1 MAVTR
6 LPSSSRKAYPVREI
20 FTAAQVRAAENELMA
35 TLPGGALMQR
45 ASFGLSVICARLL
58 GEVAGGVA
66 GAEILLLVG
75 GGNNGGDALLAGAY
89 LRARG
94 AAVTALLLTD
104 NPHAAGVAALRRVG
118 GTFISWSDDCLAD
131 VGDADLVID
140 GLVGIGGSGALRE
153 PMAEC
158 VRVVNA
164 LANAIVSVDIPSG
177 VNADT
182 GAVEGE
188 AIDAD
193 LTVTFG
199 ALKPGLLLMPGKEF
213 AGAIHF
219 VDIELESM
227 LGEPVAELLEDEDV
241 ADLLRVP
248 SSSDHKYSRGV
259 VEIIA
264 GSAQYPGAALLAVD
278 GARSAGAGM
287 VRYLER
293 PGIDTTALVTAFP
306 DVVISSSPDARVR
319 ARVIGPGFD
328 GDSEQR
334 GLLVA
339 ACAEEAPLVID
350 AGALTLLAGDVEL
363 RDLVIAR
370 GRAGG
375 VTVLTPHDGEF
386 RRFQPV
392 GDDRRAAAL
401 SLASSLHAIVILK
414 GAGTVIADQHGRV
427 FIDAEGTADLATAG
441 SGDVLA
447 GILGALL
454 AGGSASPSEA
464 AAAAVL
470 VHGRS
475 GRLAADVSSPITA
488 VEIAEFVPD
497 ALAALRASVEDA
509 GRGD

>member
-1 MAVTR
+1 M
-6 LPSSSRKAYPVREI
+6 REI
-20 FTAAQVRAAENELMA
+20 YTAEQVRAAEVELMA
-35 TLPGGALMQR
+35 NLPEGMLMQR
-45 ASFGLSVICARLL
+45 ASFGLSVICARVLNEL
-58 GEVAGGVA
+58 AGRVA
-66 GAEILLLVG
+66 GAEILLLIG
-75 GGNNGGDALLAGAY
+75 GGNNGGDALFAGAY
-89 LRARG
+89 LRDRG
-94 AAVTALLLTD
+94 ADVTALLLTE
-104 NPHAAGVAALRRVG
+104 NPHADGLLAFRRAGGRVM
-118 GTFISWSDDCLAD
+118 SWSDDCLAD

-140 GLVGIGGSGALRE
+140 GLVGIGGTGALRE

-164 LANAIVSVDIPSG
+164 LANAIIAVDVPSG

-219 VDIELESM
+219 VDIDLDST
-227 LGEPVAELLEDEDV
+227 LGDPIAALLEDDAV
-241 ADLLRVP
+241 AGLLRAP

-306 DVVISSSPDARVR
+306 DVVISNEPDVRIR

-328 GDSEQR
+328 GSEEQR
-334 GLLVA
+334 ELLVTACVSEA
-339 ACAEEAPLVID
+339 ALVID
-350 AGALTLLAGDVEL
+350 AGALTLLAGDNEL
-363 RDLVIAR
+363 RDLVVAR
-370 GRAGG
+370 GAGG
-375 VTVLTPHDGEF
+375 GITVLTPHDGEF
-386 RRFQPV
+386 GRFQAV

-401 SLASSLHAIVILK
+401 SLASELNAIVVLK
-414 GAGTVIADQHGRV
+414 GAGTVIADHAGRV
-427 FIDAEGTADLATAG
+427 FIDAEGTSALATAG

-447 GILGALL
+447 GLMGGLL
-454 AGGSASPSEA
+454 ASGQPSDDLA
-464 AAAAVL
+464 AALVAAAVFI
-470 VHGRS
+470 HGRA
-475 GRLAADVSSPITA
+475 GRIAGEALGVVTAAD
-488 VEIAEFVPD
+488 IADCLEP
-497 ALAALRASVEDA
+497 ALAELL
-509 GRGD
+509 

>member
-1 MAVTR
+1 
-6 LPSSSRKAYPVREI
+6 
-20 FTAAQVRAAENELMA
+20 
-35 TLPGGALMQR
+35 
-45 ASFGLSVICARLL
+45 
-58 GEVAGGVA
+58 
-66 GAEILLLVG
+66 
-75 GGNNGGDALLAGAY
+75 
-89 LRARG
+89 
-94 AAVTALLLTD
+94 
-104 NPHAAGVAALRRVG
+104 
-118 GTFISWSDDCLAD
+118 
-131 VGDADLVID
+131 
-140 GLVGIGGSGALRE
+140 
-153 PMAEC
+153 
-158 VRVVNA
+158 
-164 LANAIVSVDIPSG
+164 
-177 VNADT
+177 
-182 GAVEGE
+182 
-188 AIDAD
+188 
-193 LTVTFG
+193 
-199 ALKPGLLLMPGKEF
+199 MPGKAF

-219 VDIELESM
+219 VDIDLEST
-227 LGEPVAELLEDEDV
+227 LGEPTAELLEDEDV
-241 ADLLRVP
+241 ADLLHAP

-306 DVVISSSPDARVR
+306 DVVISNEPDARIR

-328 GDSEQR
+328 GAVEQR
-334 GLLVA
+334 ELLVV

-370 GRAGG
+370 GASGG

-386 RRFQPV
+386 GRFQPV
-392 GDDRRAAAL
+392 GDDRRAAAV
-401 SLASSLHAIVILK
+401 SLASAMNAIVVLK

-427 FIDAEGTADLATAG
+427 LIDTEGTSDLATAG

-454 AGGSASPSEA
+454 AGGSASPIETS
-464 AAAAVL
+464 AAAVL

-475 GRLAADVSSPITA
+475 GRLAADVASPITA
-488 VEIAEFVPD
+488 VEIAEFIPD
-497 ALAALRASVEDA
+497 ALAALRASDDST

>member
-1 MAVTR
+1 M
-6 LPSSSRKAYPVREI
+6 REI
-20 FTAAQVRAAENELMA
+20 FTAEQVRAAEISLMA
-35 TLPGGALMQR
+35 DLPEGVLMQR

-58 GEVAGGVA
+58 GEVAGSVV
-66 GAEILLLVG
+66 GAQVLLLVG
-75 GGNNGGDALLAGAY
+75 GGNNGGDALFAGAN
-89 LRARG
+89 LRSRG

-104 NPHAAGVAALRRVG
+104 SPHAEGAAALRRAG
-118 GTFISWSDDCLAD
+118 GSFVSWSDDCLAD

-140 GLVGIGGSGALRE
+140 GLVGIGGAGALRE

-164 LANAIVSVDIPSG
+164 LANSIVSVDIPSG

-182 GAVEGE
+182 GAVAGE

-213 AGAIHF
+213 AGAIHL
-219 VDIELESM
+219 VDIDLDST
-227 LGEPVAELLEDEDV
+227 LGEPVALLLEEEDV
-241 ADLLRVP
+241 ADLLRAP
-248 SSSDHKYSRGV
+248 ASSDHKYSRGV

-264 GSAQYPGAALLAVD
+264 GSAQYPGAALLTVD

-306 DVVISSSPDARVR
+306 DVVLSSAPDPRIR

-328 GDSEQR
+328 GSSEQR
-334 GLLVA
+334 ALLVA

-350 AGALTLLAGDVEL
+350 AGALTLLAGDIEL
-363 RDLVIAR
+363 RDVVTAR
-370 GRAGG
+370 GASGG

-386 RRFQPV
+386 SRFRSL

-401 SLASSLHAIVILK
+401 DLAAELQAIVVLK
-414 GAGTVIADQHGRV
+414 GAGTVIADPHGGV

-454 AGGSASPSEA
+454 AGNPASPIET

-470 VHGRS
+470 VHGRA
-475 GRLAADVSSPITA
+475 GRLAADVAAPITA
-488 VEIAEFVPD
+488 VEIAEFIPD
-497 ALAALRASVEDA
+497 ALAALRAGVNE
-509 GRGD
+509 

>member
-1 MAVTR
+1 M
-6 LPSSSRKAYPVREI
+6 REI
-20 FTAAQVRAAENELMA
+20 YTADQVRAAEAELMA
-35 TLPGGALMQR
+35 TLPEGALMQR
-45 ASFGLSVICARLL
+45 ASFGLAVICSRVLTEL
-58 GEVAGGVA
+58 AGRVA
-66 GAEILLLVG
+66 GAQVLLLIG
-75 GGNNGGDALLAGAY
+75 GGNNGGDALFAGAY
-89 LRARG
+89 LRERG

-104 NPHAAGVAALRRVG
+104 KPHVEGSEAFRRSG
-118 GTFISWSDDCLAD
+118 GRVMTWSDDCLAN

-140 GLVGIGGSGALRE
+140 GLVGIGGTGALRE

-182 GAVEGE
+182 GAVAGE

-213 AGAIHF
+213 TGAIHF
-219 VDIELESM
+219 VDIDLDST
-227 LGEPVAELLEDEDV
+227 LGEPVASLLEDDDIP
-241 ADLLRVP
+241 DLLITP
-248 SSSDHKYSRGV
+248 AAGDHKYSRGV
-259 VEIIA
+259 VEVIA

-306 DVVISSSPDARVR
+306 DVVISNAPDPRVR

-328 GDSEQR
+328 GAAEQR
-334 GLLVA
+334 ALLVA

-350 AGALTLLAGDVEL
+350 AGALTLLAADADL
-363 RDLVIAR
+363 REVVTAR
-370 GRAGG
+370 GAAGG
-375 VTVLTPHDGEF
+375 VTVITPHDGEF
-386 RRFQPV
+386 GRFRPV
-392 GDDRRAAAL
+392 GDDRRTSAV
-401 SLASSLHAIVILK
+401 SLAAELNVIVVLK

-447 GILGALL
+447 GLIGGLL
-454 AGGSASPSEA
+454 ATGAAGASSDTA
-464 AAAAVL
+464 LVAAAVFI
-470 VHGRS
+470 HGRA
-475 GRLAADVSSPITA
+475 GRLAGEALGTVTAAD
-488 VEIAEFVPD
+488 IADCLEP
-497 ALAALRASVEDA
+497 ALAELM
-509 GRGD
+509 

>member
-1 MAVTR
+1 M
-6 LPSSSRKAYPVREI
+6 REI
-20 FTAAQVRAAENELMA
+20 FTAAQVRAAETELMA
-35 TLPGGALMQR
+35 TLPEGVLMQR

-66 GAEILLLVG
+66 GAQVLLLIG
-75 GGNNGGDALLAGAY
+75 GGNNGGDALFAGAY
-89 LRARG
+89 LRSRG

-104 NPHAAGVAALRRVG
+104 NPHAAGAAALRRAG
-118 GTFISWSDDCLAD
+118 GSFVSWSDDCLAD

-140 GLVGIGGSGALRE
+140 GLVGIGGYGALRE

-219 VDIELESM
+219 VDIELDST
-227 LGEPVAELLEDEDV
+227 LGEPVAEMLEDEDV

-259 VEIIA
+259 VEVIA

-278 GARSAGAGM
+278 GARSAGSGM

-306 DVVISSSPDARVR
+306 DVVISNAPDARVR

-328 GDSEQR
+328 GSEEQR
-334 GLLVA
+334 ALLVT

-350 AGALTLLAGDVEL
+350 AGALTMLAGDVEL

-370 GRAGG
+370 GTSGG

-386 RRFQPV
+386 SRFQPV

-401 SLASSLHAIVILK
+401 SLALSLQAIVVLK
-414 GAGTVIADQHGRV
+414 GAGTVIADQHARV

-447 GILGALL
+447 GILGAVL
-454 AGGSASPSEA
+454 AGGSASPIEA

-497 ALAALRASVEDA
+497 ALAALRASADEA
-509 GRGD
+509 SRGD

>member
-1 MAVTR
+1 M
-6 LPSSSRKAYPVREI
+6 REI
-20 FTAAQVRAAENELMA
+20 FTSDQVRTAETELMA
-35 TLPGGALMQR
+35 TLPEGALMQR
-45 ASFGLSVICARLL
+45 ASFGLSVICSRVLTEL
-58 GEVAGGVA
+58 AGQVV
-66 GAEILLLVG
+66 GAQVLLLIG
-75 GGNNGGDALLAGAY
+75 GGNNGGDALFAGAY
-89 LRARG
+89 LRDRG

-104 NPHAAGVAALRRVG
+104 APHAEGLAALRRSG
-118 GTFISWSDDCLAD
+118 GRVMAWSDDCLAD

-140 GLVGIGGSGALRE
+140 GLVGIGGSGELRE

-164 LANAIVSVDIPSG
+164 LANAIVAVDIPSG

-182 GAVEGE
+182 GAIAGE

-219 VDIELESM
+219 VDIDLDST
-227 LGEPVAELLEDEDV
+227 LGEPVARMLEDDDIV
-241 ADLLRVP
+241 DLLRTP
-248 SSSDHKYSRGV
+248 SVGDHKYSRGV

-293 PGIDTTALVTAFP
+293 PGVDTTALVTAFP
-306 DVVISSSPDARVR
+306 DVVISNAPDARIR

-328 GDSEQR
+328 GSDEQR
-334 GLLVA
+334 SLLIT
-339 ACAEEAPLVID
+339 ACSSEAPLVID

-363 RDLVIAR
+363 RDLVSAR
-370 GRAGG
+370 GAAGG

-386 RRFQPV
+386 ARFRSV
-392 GDDRRAAAL
+392 GADRRGAAL
-401 SLASSLHAIVILK
+401 ALATELNAIIVLK
-414 GAGTVIADQHGRV
+414 GAGTVIADPMGTV

-447 GILGALL
+447 GLMGGLL
-454 AGGSASPSEA
+454 ASERLDPASATPLV
-464 AAAAVL
+464 AAAVL
-470 VHGRS
+470 IHGRA
-475 GRLAADVSSPITA
+475 GRIAGDALSAVTAAD
-488 VEIAEFVPD
+488 IADCLEP
-497 ALAALRASVEDA
+497 ALAELL
-509 GRGD
+509 

>member
-1 MAVTR
+1 
-6 LPSSSRKAYPVREI
+6 
-20 FTAAQVRAAENELMA
+20 
-35 TLPGGALMQR
+35 
-45 ASFGLSVICARLL
+45 
-58 GEVAGGVA
+58 
-66 GAEILLLVG
+66 
-75 GGNNGGDALLAGAY
+75 
-89 LRARG
+89 
-94 AAVTALLLTD
+94 
-104 NPHAAGVAALRRVG
+104 
-118 GTFISWSDDCLAD
+118 
-131 VGDADLVID
+131 
-140 GLVGIGGSGALRE
+140 
-153 PMAEC
+153 MAEC

-164 LANAIVSVDIPSG
+164 LANAIVAVDIPSG

-182 GAVEGE
+182 GAIAGE

-219 VDIELESM
+219 VDIDLDST
-227 LGEPVAELLEDEDV
+227 LGEPVARMLEDDDI
-241 ADLLRVP
+241 ADLLRTP
-248 SSSDHKYSRGV
+248 SVGDHKYSRGV

-293 PGIDTTALVTAFP
+293 PGVDTTALITAFP
-306 DVVISSSPDARVR
+306 DVVISNAPDARIR

-328 GDSEQR
+328 GSDEQR
-334 GLLVA
+334 SLLIT
-339 ACAEEAPLVID
+339 ACSSEAPLVID

-363 RDLVIAR
+363 RDLVSAR
-370 GRAGG
+370 GAAGG

-386 RRFQPV
+386 ARFRSV
-392 GDDRRAAAL
+392 GADRQGAAL
-401 SLASSLHAIVILK
+401 ALATELNAIIVLK
-414 GAGTVIADQHGRV
+414 GAGTVIADPMGTV

-454 AGGSASPSEA
+454 AGGSATPVQT
-464 AAAAVL
+464 AAAAVF
-470 VHGRS
+470 VHGCA
-475 GRLAADVSSPITA
+475 GRLAADVASPITA

-497 ALAALRASVEDA
+497 ALEALRAGADYA
-509 GRGD
+509 GRGE